1 MKLIRMT
8 YHNPVLLEECIEGLK
23 INPNG
28 IYVDVTFGGGGHSNG
43 ILKILDNGKLYAFD
57 RDLDVL
63 QNVPKDKN
71 FKLIQSNYK
80 YIKRFLRK
88 EGIRK
93 VDGILADLGV
103 SSHQLDIKER
113 GFSFRFDSALDM
125 RMNPLSSLTARHV
138 VNE

>member
-1 MKLIRMT
+1 M
-8 YHNPVLLEECIEGLK
+8 E
-23 INPNG
+23 
-28 IYVDVTFGGGGHSNG
+28 S
-43 ILKILDNGKLYAFD
+43 LKILDNGKLYAFD

-93 VDGILADLGV
+93 VD
-103 SSHQLDIKER
+103 EN
-113 GFSFRFDSALDM
+113 F
-125 RMNPLSSLTARHV
+125 
-138 VNE
+138 